1 MFVAGVLSGL
11 AERPYI
17 YGMQRL
23 AEPPK
28 KSGSLKRWPG
38 AKFWYSVIAY
48 TETSEIFWTS
58 AQTREI
64 SGPCQ
69 TREFFGE
76 ILGRDPFYPP
86 MICGLRRTAPRWA
99 ISARTTTH
107 ARYALHPARHVTSQP
122 HLLEPARLGGRSAPT
137 RLPEAL
143 VVRGDTSSLS

>member
-1 MFVAGVLSGL
+1 MCDYVNADIMCAMFVAGVLSGL

-17 YGMQRL
+17 YGMQRR
-23 AEPPK
+23 AEPPQ

-38 AKFWYSVIAY
+38 AKFRYSVIAY

-86 MICGLRRTAPRWA
+86 HDMRVAANGAAVGHLRARR
-99 ISARTTTH
+99 ISLFWGSFIA
-107 ARYALHPARHVTSQP
+107 
-122 HLLEPARLGGRSAPT
+122 
-137 RLPEAL
+137 
-143 VVRGDTSSLS
+143 